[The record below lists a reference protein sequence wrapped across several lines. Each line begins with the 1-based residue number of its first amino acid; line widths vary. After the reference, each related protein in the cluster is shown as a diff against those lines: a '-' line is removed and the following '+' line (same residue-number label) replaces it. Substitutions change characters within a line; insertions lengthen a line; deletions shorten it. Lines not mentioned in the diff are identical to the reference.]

1 LATSLSAGLLSAVRN
16 DAIEV
21 TVAVIPG
28 DSGGPVFMADTGD
41 IVGLADSRFDD
52 EPSIGFAVPADDAR
66 TFLQRV
72 DRAHG
77 F

>member
-1 LATSLSAGLLSAVRN
+1 
-16 DAIEV
+16 
-21 TVAVIPG
+21 
-28 DSGGPVFMADTGD
+28 MADTGD

-52 EPSIGFAVPADDAR
+52 EPSIGFAVPVDDAR
-66 TFLQRV
+66 AFLRRV